1 MFAIGTKRTSPTAL
15 HMSAF
20 NPKRTFKRDTVDL
33 DQRRTRAIQGLN
45 SHGIF
50 RGFSLM
56 GLHRFWHIM
65 KRWHWP
71 SSAAVLFSLLAAFS
85 RSSGAGPDLTA
96 EQPFMSRAEVRQQG
110 PVTIRAAVLTD
121 DESERY
127 FGASLADQGIQA
139 VWLSVDNA
147 GDLLLRFLP
156 IITDPNYF
164 SAPEVERQIRS
175 WWSDSANASIAAVVA
190 QAPLPNV
197 IPQKRSAAGFVFTH
211 REGGLKLFEVGFET
225 DRQMLRFRFVLPVGG
240 SSYAIEKVDFGSIY
254 PPGAI
259 EAVNLAMLREKLAQL
274 HCCTTDKSGNS
285 NGDPLNIVVV
295 GHGIDALFA
304 FIGRGWRLDE
314 PFDLHS
320 IYRTTRAFLF
330 GSEYFNAPV
339 SPLYVFGR
347 QQDVALQKA
356 RDTVSLR
363 NHLRLW
369 LAPFTIDGQ
378 RVWVGQISRDIGIK
392 LTTQTWYLTTH
403 RISPEVDQDRF
414 YLLQDLI
421 MSGAVS
427 RFGFVR
433 GVGASSMPH
442 PRVNLT
448 GDPYVTDG
456 LRVVVFLNELRQTF
470 DQIEVLD
477 WER

>member
-1 MFAIGTKRTSPTAL
+1 MT
-15 HMSAF
+15 
-20 NPKRTFKRDTVDL
+20 RDIAKCPQTIQADIRRDDVDL
-33 DQRRTRAIQGLN
+33 DQRRRRANQTETQIRTDLP
-45 SHGIF
+45 
-50 RGFSLM
+50 RLLAEKM
-56 GLHRFWHIM
+56 GLHRLCHIM
-65 KRWHWP
+65 RRW
-71 SSAAVLFSLLAAFS
+71 SSAVVLLSLLGAFS
-85 RSSGAGPDLTA
+85 RSDAGPDLTA
-96 EQPFMSRAEVRQQG
+96 EHPFMSRAEVRQQG
-110 PVTIRAAVLTD
+110 AVTVRAAVLTD

-164 SAPEVERQIRS
+164 SAPEVARLLHL
-175 WWSDSANASIAAVVA
+175 WWRGNANASIAAVVA
-190 QAPLPNV
+190 RAPLPNV
-197 IPQKRSAAGFVFTH
+197 IPRKGAVAGFVFTH
-211 REGGLKLFEVGFET
+211 REGGLKLLEVGFET

-240 SSYAIEKVDFGSIY
+240 TSYAIEKIDFGGIY
-254 PPGAI
+254 PPDAI
-259 EAVNLAMLREKLAQL
+259 EVVNLATLREKLAQL
-274 HCCTTDKSGNS
+274 HCCTTNKAGSS

-320 IYRTTRAFLF
+320 IYRTIRAFLF
-330 GSEYFNAPV
+330 RSEYFNAPV

-392 LTTQTWYLTTH
+392 LTTQSWYLTTH

-442 PRVNLT
+442 PQVNLT
-448 GDPYVTDG
+448 GDPYLTDG
-456 LRVVVFLNELRQTF
+456 LRLVVFLNEPRQAF